1 MKKTSRKRII
11 RVVSAST
18 IIVVTLILG
27 IAVSSAEE
35 EVVKA
40 DTPKASVQPLV
51 IETVEKNV
59 EPQDTVTETVE
70 VDEPEEVTVE
80 TEAEPYITIYYTE
93 QDVIDIAKVL
103 YNECRGVGSKTEQ
116 ACVAWTILNRVDNQG
131 LSISEVIRAKDQF
144 AFNESTTV
152 DDSLLDLAS
161 DVLWRWNSEKNGE
174 TEVGRVLPKE
184 YTYFVGRGGHNY
196 FRNGFDGE
204 YSIWDY
210 SLKSPYES

>member
-1 MKKTSRKRII
+1 MEKISRKRII
-11 RVVSAST
+11 RVVSAAA
-18 IIVVTLILG
+18 IIVATLMFG
-27 IAVSSAEE
+27 IAVSSTE

-40 DTPKASVQPLV
+40 DTQKASVQPLV

-59 EPQDTVTETVE
+59 EPQDTVPETVE

-80 TEAEPYITIYYTE
+80 TDEEPYITIYYTE

-116 ACVAWTILNRVDNQG
+116 ACVAWTILNRVDSQG
-131 LSISEVIRAKDQF
+131 LSISEVIRAKNQF

-174 TEVGRVLPKE
+174 AEVGRVLPKE
-184 YTYFVGRGGHNY
+184 YTYFAGRGGHNY

-210 SLKSPYES
+210 SLESPYEN

>member
-1 MKKTSRKRII
+1 MEKISRKRII
-11 RVVSAST
+11 RVVSASA
-18 IIVVTLILG
+18 IIVVTLMFG
-27 IAVSSAEE
+27 IAASSTE

-40 DTPKASVQPLV
+40 DTQKASVQPLV

-70 VDEPEEVTVE
+70 IDEPEEVTVE
-80 TEAEPYITIYYTE
+80 TEEEPYITIYYTE

-131 LSISEVIRAKDQF
+131 LSISEVIRAKNQF

-174 TEVGRVLPKE
+174 AEVGRVLPKE
-184 YTYFVGRGGHNY
+184 YTYFAGRGGHNY

-210 SLKSPYES
+210 SLESPYEN

>member
-1 MKKTSRKRII
+1 MEKISRKRIS
-11 RVVSAST
+11 RVVSASA
-18 IIVVTLILG
+18 IIVVTLMFG
-27 IAVSSAEE
+27 IAVSSTE

-40 DTPKASVQPLV
+40 DTQKASVQPLV

-70 VDEPEEVTVE
+70 IDEPEEVTVE
-80 TEAEPYITIYYTE
+80 TEEEPYITIYYTE

-131 LSISEVIRAKDQF
+131 LSISEVIRAKNQF

-174 TEVGRVLPKE
+174 AEVGRVLPKE
-184 YTYFVGRGGHNY
+184 YTYFAGRGGHNY

-210 SLKSPYES
+210 SLESPYEN

>member
-1 MKKTSRKRII
+1 LKNTLRKRII
-11 RVVSAST
+11 RVVSASA
-18 IIVVTLILG
+18 IIAITLMFG
-27 IAVSSAEE
+27 ISVSSSEE

-40 DTPKASVQPLV
+40 DTPNASVQPLV
-51 IETVEKNV
+51 IETVEKSV

-80 TEAEPYITIYYTE
+80 TEEEPYITIYYTE

-116 ACVAWTILNRVDNQG
+116 ACVAWTILNRADNHG
-131 LSISEVIRAKDQF
+131 LSISAVIRAKNQF
-144 AFNESTTV
+144 AFNENTTV
-152 DDSLLDLAS
+152 DDSLLNLAS

-184 YTYFVGRGGHNY
+184 YTYFAGRCGHNY

-210 SLKSPYES
+210 SLESPYEN

>member
-1 MKKTSRKRII
+1 MEKISRKRII
-11 RVVSAST
+11 RVVSASA
-18 IIVVTLILG
+18 IIVVTLMFG
-27 IAVSSAEE
+27 IAVSSTEE

-40 DTPKASVQPLV
+40 DTQKASVQPLV

-59 EPQDTVTETVE
+59 EPQDTVTEIVE
-70 VDEPEEVTVE
+70 IDEPEEVTVE
-80 TEAEPYITIYYTE
+80 TEEEPYITIYYTE

-131 LSISEVIRAKDQF
+131 LSISEVIRAKNQF

-174 TEVGRVLPKE
+174 AEVGRVLPKE
-184 YTYFVGRGGHNY
+184 YTYFAGRGGHNY

-210 SLKSPYES
+210 SLESPYEN